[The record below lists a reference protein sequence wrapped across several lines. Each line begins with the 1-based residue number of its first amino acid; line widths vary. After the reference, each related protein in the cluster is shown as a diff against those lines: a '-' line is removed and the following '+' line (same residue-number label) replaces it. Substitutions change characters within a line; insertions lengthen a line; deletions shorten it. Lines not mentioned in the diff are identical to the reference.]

1 MAAMLLRRLRDLII
15 ILLLVGTIL
24 FFMVRLIPGDPAQAI
39 LGTEA
44 TEDQLAQL
52 REVMGLTGPLH
63 EQYLAWLGN
72 TITGDLG
79 YSLSYNGPVLGVL
92 MQHIGPTLLLAALS
106 TLISFT
112 LAVLLTVWMMSRPT
126 SRLSKVISS
135 AIPLGLSV
143 PNFWIASILVWVFA
157 LQMGLFPTS
166 GYVSLIDDPLTAIS
180 ALTLPVATLAMAQTT
195 QFTLILRDSVL
206 SEMPQLYL
214 RTARAKGL
222 SDAEVVRKHVLPN
235 ALLPTLT
242 AMGLDFAVLVGG
254 VVVIEAIFVIPG
266 LGTLMLTA
274 LNSRDFVLLQGAA
287 MLIAFLFVLV
297 NLLVDIAYRI
307 ADPRVRVS

>member
-39 LGTEA
+39 LGADA
-44 TEDQLAQL
+44 TEEQLAQL
-52 REVMGLTGPLH
+52 REVMGLTGPVH

-92 MQHIGPTLLLAALS
+92 LQHIGPTLLLAALS
-106 TLISFT
+106 TVISFT
-112 LAVLLTVWMMSRPT
+112 LAVVLTIWMISRPT

-135 AIPLGLSV
+135 GIPLGLSV

-166 GYVSLIDDPLTAIS
+166 GYVSLLEDPIAAIP
-180 ALTLPVATLAMAQTT
+180 ALVLPVATLAMAQTT

-206 SEMPQLYL
+206 AEMPQLYL

>member
-1 MAAMLLRRLRDLII
+1 
-15 ILLLVGTIL
+15 
-24 FFMVRLIPGDPAQAI
+24 
-39 LGTEA
+39 
-44 TEDQLAQL
+44 
-52 REVMGLTGPLH
+52 
-63 EQYLAWLGN
+63 
-72 TITGDLG
+72 
-79 YSLSYNGPVLGVL
+79 
-92 MQHIGPTLLLAALS
+92 
-106 TLISFT
+106 
-112 LAVLLTVWMMSRPT
+112 VWMISRPT
-126 SRLSKVISS
+126 SRVSKVISS

-166 GYVSLIDDPLTAIS
+166 GYVSLLDDPLAAIP
-180 ALTLPVATLAMAQTT
+180 ALVLPVATLAMAQTT

-206 SEMPQLYL
+206 AEMPQLYL